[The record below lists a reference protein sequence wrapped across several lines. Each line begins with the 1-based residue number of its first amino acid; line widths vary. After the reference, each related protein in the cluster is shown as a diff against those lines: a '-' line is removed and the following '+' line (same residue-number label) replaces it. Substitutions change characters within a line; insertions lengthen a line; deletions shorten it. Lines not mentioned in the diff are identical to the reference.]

1 MFNELVKFDINS
13 LLYSLYFELNAQKN
27 VSIFDTSFGQRSWLV
42 NDLNKK
48 FVYVVESFDLQNKL
62 KKQFESMGKKV
73 DVIYSVDFD
82 LKPSTFK
89 NDESRKQLISSL
101 YNIATD
107 KVDAV
112 IISPKVLMQR
122 VPSLLEFKKH
132 IVSLEVGKDYNLND
146 IKKTLIESNYQKV
159 EMVESQGQFA
169 IRGDILDVFSLDE
182 ELPFRI
188 EFFGNQVE
196 SINSF
201 NVQNYSKATNYQK
214 VSICPN
220 TLIFIENNSQMIDT
234 LDKNFRLVQ
243 NKLDSDNHARLKTV
257 LEEVKF
263 KLENYSYS
271 GIENYVIP
279 LLNYADN
286 ILSFLPKNF
295 VVIFDDVKHIYDKI
309 SFCYDEFK
317 EQFDLLQTTFD
328 AYNFHKNLIVD
339 SSKVFAC
346 SNQKISF
353 QNINTSNKIF
363 NPQSVFSFKPSSVTN
378 FYGNY
383 NQILEEVKYYLEFG
397 YTLIL
402 YAKNNET
409 AIHLKNFLEKENQKV
424 LLISDVVT
432 AQPKVVNILPQTVCY
447 GAVFVEDKICLLGTD
462 ELFGKQEAIKQ
473 TKKTKREVFTLPKIG
488 DYVVHEKFGIGK
500 CVGIERRKFSSFEKD
515 YIVLEYAGGDKLY
528 VPTEQ
533 IDLIA
538 SYVSSNQNQKLS
550 KLGTQEFERVKQK
563 VRSSVKEMAFS
574 LLNLYARRQQLK
586 GYKYAPDDEVMKA
599 FENSFIYDETQDQLE
614 AIKQIK
620 SDMENGKLMDR
631 LVCGDVGYGKTEV
644 ALRAIFK
651 AVCSGKQ
658 VAFLAPTTI
667 LSQQHYNTCYSRM
680 HKFMVHVEVLN
691 RFKSAKEQRQ
701 ILNDLK
707 DGKIDVI
714 VGTHRLLSKDVE
726 FKDLGLLVLDEEQR
740 FGVQDKEKI
749 KNLKNNIDVLTLSA
763 TPIPRTLHMSLSGIR
778 DISLITTAP
787 EGRLPVQTTVTEYS
801 DILAKEVLTR
811 ELNRGGQA
819 IVVYNSIEH
828 IYSLAEKIR
837 SFVGADVTVGVA
849 HGQMDEK
856 TLENEIFKLY
866 NGETKILVSTTLIE
880 NGIDLP
886 NANTLLVLNADRLG
900 LSQLYQLR
908 GRVGRG
914 NKLGYAY
921 FTYEKN
927 KVMTEDAY
935 KRLNA
940 LMEFTELGSGFKIAM
955 RDLEIRG
962 CGNVMGKEQHG
973 HMDKVGYDM
982 YCKLLNQAIAEIKGE
997 KIENKRDVKIDVAIN
1012 AFIPHDYIVDSDSR
1026 FRVYNNLISIKS
1038 SEDREKVIS
1047 EIKQVYGKNLPAE
1060 VDNLSKISLLRYYSQ
1075 KIGISKVSINSLKA
1089 SVTFYDK
1096 QTLLSEKITNCLQSL
1111 PLQYV
1116 LNFND
1121 MPTINLL
1128 VGENTCGTI
1137 LDILLNFL
1145 ANCQNKNS

>member
-1 MFNELVKFDINS
+1 MFKELVNNNINC
-13 LLYSLYFELNAQKN
+13 LLYSLYFELDAQKN

-73 DVIYSVDFD
+73 GVILSADFD
-82 LKPSTFK
+82 IRPSTFK
-89 NDESRKQLISSL
+89 NDENKKQLLSCL
-101 YNIATD
+101 YNIAID
-107 KVDAV
+107 KLDAV
-112 IISPKVLMQR
+112 ILSPKVLMQR

-132 IVSLEVGKDYNLND
+132 IITFEKNKEYDLGA
-146 IKKTLIESNYQKV
+146 IKKLLIENNYQKV
-159 EMVESQGQFA
+159 EMVESEGQFA
-169 IRGDILDVFSLDE
+169 VRGDILDIFSLGE

-188 EFFGNQVE
+188 EFFGNQLE

-201 NVQNYSKATNYQK
+201 NVQNYSKVFDYDK
-214 VSICPN
+214 VMICPN
-220 TLIFIENNSQMIDT
+220 NLLFIENNYQIAEQ
-234 LDKNFRLVQ
+234 LDKEFRRVQ
-243 NKLDSDNHARLKTV
+243 NKMSSDEHAKLKTT

-263 KLENYSYS
+263 KLDNYLFS
-271 GIENYVIP
+271 GIENYVLS
-279 LLNYADN
+279 LLNYTDN
-286 ILSFLPKNF
+286 ILSFLPKQWI
-295 VVIFDDVKHIYDKI
+295 VCFDDVKHIYDKI
-309 SFCYDEFK
+309 SSYYDEFK
-317 EQFDLLQTTFD
+317 DDFSLLQSTFD
-328 AYNFHKNLIVD
+328 AFDFHKNLVID
-339 SSKVFAC
+339 SNQVFAC
-346 SNQKISF
+346 ANQKISF

-383 NQILEEVKYYLEFG
+383 NQILEEVKYYLEFD
-397 YTLIL
+397 YKLVL
-402 YAKNNET
+402 FAKNNET

-424 LLISDVVT
+424 NLIERVVD
-432 AQPKVVNILPQTVCY
+432 AKPKIINILPQTICY
-447 GAVFVEDKICLLGTD
+447 GAVFVEDKICFLGTD
-462 ELFGKQEAIKQ
+462 ELFGKQENLKQ

-563 VRSSVKEMAFS
+563 VKSSVKEMAFS
-574 LLNLYARRQQLK
+574 LLSLYAKRQQLK
-586 GYKYAPDDEVMKA
+586 GYKYAPDDEVMKE

-614 AIKQIK
+614 AINQIK
-620 SDMENGKLMDR
+620 ADMENGKLMDR

-667 LSQQHYNTCYSRM
+667 LSQQHYNTCYARM
-680 HKFMVHVEVLN
+680 NKFMVNVAVLN
-691 RFKSAKEQRQ
+691 RFKSAKEQKQ
-701 ILNDLK
+701 ILKDLK

-726 FKDLGLLVLDEEQR
+726 FKDLGMLVLDEEQR

-787 EGRLPVQTTVTEYS
+787 QGRLPVQTTVTEYS
-801 DILAKEVLTR
+801 DALAKEVLLI
-811 ELNRGGQA
+811 ELDRGGQA
-819 IVVYNSIEH
+819 IVVFNSIEH
-828 IYSLAEKIR
+828 IYALAERIR
-837 SFVGADVTVGVA
+837 SLVGNDVTVSVA

-914 NKLGYAY
+914 SRLGYAY
-921 FTYEKN
+921 FTYEKD
-927 KVMTEDAY
+927 KAMTEDAY

-997 KIENKRDVKIDVAIN
+997 KIESKREVKIDVAIN

-1038 SEDREKVIS
+1038 SEDREKVIGG
-1047 EIKQVYGKNLPAE
+1047 IKQVYGKNLPVE
-1060 VDNLSKISLLRYYSQ
+1060 VENLSKISLLRYYCQ

-1089 SVTFYDK
+1089 SLVFYDK
-1096 QTLLSEKITNCLQSL
+1096 QTLLSEKTTSALDNFTLE
-1111 PLQYV
+1111 YV
-1116 LNFND
+1116 LNFSD
-1121 MPTINLL
+1121 LPTINILVKDNSVNEILNQLL
-1128 VGENTCGTI
+1128 K
-1137 LDILLNFL
+1137 FL
-1145 ANCQNKNS
+1145 EQLEK